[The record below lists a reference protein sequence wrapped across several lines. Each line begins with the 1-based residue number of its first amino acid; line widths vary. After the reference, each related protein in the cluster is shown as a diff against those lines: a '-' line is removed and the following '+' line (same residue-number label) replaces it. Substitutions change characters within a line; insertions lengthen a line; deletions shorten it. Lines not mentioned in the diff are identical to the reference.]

1 MKKFNRICLNT
12 GRIRGS
18 VTTKNQEEAIKY
30 FDDQN
35 LDVIDD
41 YFVESADETE
51 KHRAL
56 QTRLYY
62 TS

>member
-18 VTTKNQEEAIKY
+18 VTAKNQEDAIKY
-30 FDDQN
+30 FEDQN

-41 YFVESADETE
+41 YFVESADETG
-51 KHRAL
+51 KLRAL